1 MQMIYFNGEKIEV
14 KKFPNGEAL
23 IQSDHLNIRSNGNG
37 EDHQNEIKVH
47 FENDEDITHLIFLK
61 GHLDDLNTKCN
72 LIIPYLPYSRMDR
85 TEGITI
91 FTLKHLCKLINALNF
106 ESVTIYEPHSE
117 VSTALLDRVKVVD
130 MSQTLTEELLKEL
143 NSGEEEI
150 CLVYPDAG
158 AAKRY
163 GKKINYEKILI
174 ANKERDFKTGHIKKL
189 QIIGDMQ
196 GKSFKSIIVD
206 DLCSKG
212 GTFKL
217 TASKLKEMGAKEIY
231 LVITHCENTV
241 FQGDLL
247 TDDLITGIYTTN
259 SILSKDH
266 EKIKVYEI

>member
-1 MQMIYFNGEKIEV
+1 MIYFNGERIEV
-14 KKFPNGEAL
+14 KKFQNGEAL
-23 IQSDHLNIRSNGNG
+23 IPSDQLNIKS
-37 EDHQNEIKVH
+37 DQNEIKVH
-47 FENDEDITHLIFLK
+47 FENDEDLMHLIFLK
-61 GHLDDLNTKCN
+61 GHLDDLNIKCN

-85 TEGITI
+85 TEGITV
-91 FTLKHLCKLINALNF
+91 FTLKHLCKLINALKF

-130 MSQTLTEELLKEL
+130 MSQALAEKLLKEL
-143 NSGEEEI
+143 NNGEEDV

-163 GKKINYEKILI
+163 DKKISCGNILI

-189 QIIGDMQ
+189 QMLGDME
-196 GKSFKSIIVD
+196 GKSFKAIIVD

-217 TASKLKEMGAKEIY
+217 TASKLKEMGATEIY
-231 LVITHCENTV
+231 LVVTHCENTI

-247 TDDLITGIYTTN
+247 GDDLIKEIHTTN
-259 SILSKDH
+259 SILSKEH
-266 EKIKVYEI
+266 EKIKVYKI